1 MAKRSKKS
9 MAKNIKKHFS
19 RSGFTLNPEKIA
31 EQNARA
37 IDQIG
42 NVMIMLT
49 DILAGQ
55 EDVFAEMIDILSVIP
70 ENSKD
75 RQKQAELIAKK
86 SAAAIVKIEKQ
97 IEKEKDPEKKK
108 KLQDAANVLK
118 TQGISAYSIAR
129 PQRLPSTFS
138 EMLQNAIFGVTPD
151 RKQQAGGFLP
161 ALGQVAKEKMM
172 LTKLMFG
179 IAPKQKTGAEGFEG
193 LLQQGRKR
201 MAGQERIEEVSSSVI
216 EKIITK
222 SESKKKKES
231 VEGET
236 EKGKKKKTVV
246 ATATSKETLNFYD
259 NVMEGLNLVVMNQ
272 SETNK
277 LLSAL
282 TPADD
287 TPAPSASPANAE
299 SVPDIPATPAD
310 DLISGYGDRVLTT
323 PAGSYA
329 LNNADDVIAGTNLF
343 PKGSVRMG
351 TMLASGSSSSTQL
364 LSASTR
370 TNADDIANI
379 ASATPPTIVMPI
391 GGGGGG
397 GGGTVI
403 NNVDNSSVSSGG
415 GGGGTASVVYIR
427 DVHNSHIRF
436 QDKRLTSLFA

>member
-19 RSGFTLNPEKIA
+19 RSGFTLNPEKIV

-55 EDVFAEMIDILSVIP
+55 EDVFAEMIDILSIIP

-75 RQKQAELIAKK
+75 RQKQAELVTKK
-86 SAAAIVKIEKQ
+86 TIDAILKIEKQ
-97 IEKEKDPEKKK
+97 IEKEQDPEKKK

-118 TQGISAYSIAR
+118 TQGVSAYSVAR

-179 IAPKQKTGAEGFEG
+179 IAPKQKTGAEGFES

-201 MAGQERIEEVSSSVI
+201 MAGQERIEEVSSSMI
-216 EKIITK
+216 EKIITT
-222 SESKKKKES
+222 SESK
-231 VEGET
+231 
-236 EKGKKKKTVV
+236 KKKKTVV
-246 ATATSKETLNFYD
+246 ATSTSKETLDFYD

-287 TPAPSASPANAE
+287 TPPPSASPTTAE

-415 GGGGTASVVYIR
+415 GGGGSTSVVYIR